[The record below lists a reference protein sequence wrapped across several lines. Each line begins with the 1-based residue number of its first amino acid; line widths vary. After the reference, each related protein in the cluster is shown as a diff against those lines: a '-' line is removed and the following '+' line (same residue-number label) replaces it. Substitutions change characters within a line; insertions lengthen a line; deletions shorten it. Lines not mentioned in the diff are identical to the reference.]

1 MQTDTPQ
8 TKELL
13 RKYMRK
19 NGYRFSVDRF
29 RLVDRLLELSGEI
42 SVPDFFEYLCSR
54 KDFFAIST
62 IYRNFIFFEKS
73 GLITSSGENTG
84 RYLITPEKLQED

>member
-19 NGYRFSVDRF
+19 NGYRFSVERF
-29 RLVDRLLELSGEI
+29 RIVDRLLELSGEI

-62 IYRNFIFFEKS
+62 IYRNFIFFEKV
-73 GLITSSGENTG
+73 IA
-84 RYLITPEKLQED
+84 PKLAQFAPNIASWKTYAYK